1 MEDAMKQTALV
12 LAMICLLAWPLSA
25 QAGEVGD
32 ADKAAIKQAAMDYV
46 DGFYSSSVERLEKAL
61 HPNLQQVTL
70 RTLPGG
76 QTMLDF
82 NGAAFNL
89 KEYAAAGL
97 GGKPAE
103 ERKIE
108 VSIFDVYEN
117 IATVKIDS
125 TDFLDYAHVAKING
139 EWRIINVLWLP
150 HPKVPAGGNGK
161 NQ

>member
-1 MEDAMKQTALV
+1 MKQTAPA
-12 LAMICLLAWPLSA
+12 LAMLCLLAWPLSA

-32 ADKAAIKQAAMDYV
+32 ADKAAIKQAALDYV
-46 DGFYSSSVERLEKAL
+46 DGFYSSSVERLDRAL
-61 HPNLQQVTL
+61 HPNLQKVTL

-97 GGKPAE
+97 GGKPAA

-108 VSIFDVYEN
+108 VSIFDVFDN

-125 TDFLDYAHVAKING
+125 ADFVDYAHVARING
-139 EWRIINVLWLP
+139 EWKIINVLWAP
-150 HPKVPAGGNGK
+150 HPKEPSGGNGR